1 MAIDQSK
8 LDRWFSPTM
17 LRPSDQPQADR
28 IRQAGKTM
36 AEVVIDATHPCA
48 DQSDA
53 IRKIREAVATAIESL
68 RCGSV

>member
-8 LDRWFSPTM
+8 IDRWFSAAT
-17 LRPSDQPQADR
+17 LRTDDLPQANR
-28 IRQAGKTM
+28 IRQAGKAM
-36 AEVVIDATHPCA
+36 AETIIDATHPCA

-53 IRKIREAVATAIESL
+53 IRKVREAVATAIESL